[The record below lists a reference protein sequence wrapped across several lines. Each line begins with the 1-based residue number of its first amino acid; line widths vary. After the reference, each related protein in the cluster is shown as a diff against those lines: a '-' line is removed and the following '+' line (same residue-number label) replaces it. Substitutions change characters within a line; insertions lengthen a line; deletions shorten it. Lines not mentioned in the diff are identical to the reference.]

1 MLIYGSSHSL
11 LPYHNYYSC
20 VACTLGTCCIHMSMS
35 RPPAHVSVHPSTRP
49 SVHRPVRL
57 VRLFCSVGPSVL
69 SASARSASVRPSVC
83 PSVVLTS
90 TDVTRRSK
98 SEMYRCCCS
107 HVFSRCKRA
116 TSHMRLY
123 TNTDASTCLY
133 RMNMEI
139 TCSLSRSLALSFSF
153 FTSFFS
159 FFISLSLSLLLCFS

>member
-139 TCSLSRSLALSFSF
+139 TCSLSRSLVLFLYF
-153 FTSFFS
+153 FLS